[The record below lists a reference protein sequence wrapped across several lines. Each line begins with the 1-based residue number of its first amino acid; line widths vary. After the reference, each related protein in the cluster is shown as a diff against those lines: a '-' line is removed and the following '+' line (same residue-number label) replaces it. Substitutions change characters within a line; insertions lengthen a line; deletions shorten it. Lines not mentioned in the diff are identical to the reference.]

1 MMNRL
6 TNLLSNED
14 HELYEHIYVK
24 LGIKP
29 HFHAFRWL
37 TLLLSQ
43 EFPLPGERY
52 AEYCIDKEISM
63 CSSHN
68 CQKP

>member
-6 TNLLSNED
+6 TNLLSRID
-14 HELYEHIYVK
+14 RDLYEHIYVT

-43 EFPLPGERY
+43 EFPLPGENSD
-52 AEYCIDKEISM
+52 EFEKIDTTHK
-63 CSSHN
+63 SS
-68 CQKP
+68 P